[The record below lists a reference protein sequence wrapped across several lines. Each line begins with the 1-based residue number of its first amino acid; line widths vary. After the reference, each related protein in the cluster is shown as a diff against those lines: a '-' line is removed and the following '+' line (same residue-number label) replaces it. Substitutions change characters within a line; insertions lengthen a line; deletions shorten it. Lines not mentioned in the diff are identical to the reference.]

1 MDLVTKGPGIVTAVN
16 GGSAGHVALIEAGL
30 HGGLGVQWLCFVSM
44 VEMS

>member
-16 GGSAGHVALIEAGL
+16 GSSAGHVALIEAGL
-30 HGGLGVQWLCFVSM
+30 HGGLGIQWLCFVSM